1 MRVLGSRIGW
11 AFVVGHWALW
21 AAAVWERNGGLWWP
35 FHAYYEPWL
44 LLGLL
49 LVDVIWV
56 IVPGVFLSVND
67 AGWLFL
73 TTALIGSVQWYWVG
87 YMLEKRRLR

>member
-1 MRVLGSRIGW
+1 MGSRVGW

-21 AAAVWERNGGLWWP
+21 AVAIWERNGGLWWP

-49 LVDVIWV
+49 LADVVWA
-56 IVPGVFLSVND
+56 IVPGVFLPVD
-67 AGWLFL
+67 DTGWFFL
-73 TTALIGSVQWYWVG
+73 STALLGSVQWYWVG
-87 YMLEKRRLR
+87 YMLERRRLR